1 MSWPP
6 SAGAWAWLRTATTDA
21 TVLECCTF
29 ACDGVLATSRSP
41 SSGSTLVW
49 MRLCPEIGRL
59 RDGDCARLTYTEG
72 AEPSAAAMT
81 HRP

>member
-1 MSWPP
+1 M
-6 SAGAWAWLRTATTDA
+6 
-21 TVLECCTF
+21 
-29 ACDGVLATSRSP
+29 
-41 SSGSTLVW
+41 W

-81 HRP
+81 H